1 MKMINQQDEQDHQED
16 KKALIKHKNKIMDV
30 A

>member
-1 MKMINQQDEQDHQED
+1 MIIHQDEQDKNED
-16 KKALIKHKNKIMDV
+16 KKALIKHKNKIMNV